1 METFACLPCCLARLA
16 CFLPYLASLG
26 LPCSPAL
33 PPRYGVTSTWDE
45 SLYTTPLDESRL
57 TAEQRAEARV
67 LLNFCEQKLHVFF
80 GCVLDEAERLA
91 RQ

>member
-1 METFACLPCCLARLA
+1 M
-16 CFLPYLASLG
+16 
-26 LPCSPAL
+26 
-33 PPRYGVTSTWDE
+33 TSTWDE

-67 LLNFCEQKLHVFF
+67 LLNFCEQKLHVFL